1 MTISH
6 KKVWY
11 ETIRFDNQKY
21 NVHQVIAWQHVDNPE
36 DKPCVNHINGDKR
49 DNRPENLEWVT
60 YSENNLHALRTGLR
74 DCTDCIRPNKRK
86 KVVAVKEGSKKEFLG
101 IADAGKQL
109 GILHTSIANC
119 LSGRTKT
126 AGGYRWLYQ

>member
-1 MTISH
+1 MTISD

-21 NVHQVIAWQHVDNPE
+21 NLHQVIAWQYVPNPE
-36 DKPCVNHINGDKR
+36 NKPCVNHINGDKR
-49 DNRPENLEWVT
+49 DNRPENLEWVS
-60 YSENNLHALRTGLR
+60 YSENMKHAFKTGLI
-74 DCTDCIRPNKRK
+74 DCHGIKRPKKRRA
-86 KVVAVKEGSKKEFLG
+86 VVAIKDDIKKEYLG
-101 IADAGKQL
+101 IAEAGKQL

-126 AGGYRWLYQ
+126 AGGYKWLYL